1 MNIKLII
8 EQERIAYI
16 KGEIEKA
23 ALLRAI
29 IDAYRR

>member
-1 MNIKLII
+1 MNIKIII

-16 KGEIEKA
+16 KGDVKLA
-23 ALLRAI
+23 ALLREL